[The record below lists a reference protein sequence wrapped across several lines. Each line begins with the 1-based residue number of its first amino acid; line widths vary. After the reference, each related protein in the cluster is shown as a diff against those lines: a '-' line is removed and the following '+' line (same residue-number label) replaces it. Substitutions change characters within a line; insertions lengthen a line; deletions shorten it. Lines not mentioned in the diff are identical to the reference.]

1 MANHWS
7 NSIVDDVLSPQRS
20 KAKTSDTED
29 KSTHGNS
36 LIPCGIGE
44 FIELWIW
51 YFLIKYLTNDT
62 KDIDSRDNYR
72 CAGNY
77 GTSAMEGVCV
87 LERSDE
93 DVHLSDEA
101 RETWQ
106 SEVCKTGNYVSH

>member
-7 NSIVDDVLSPQRS
+7 NSIIDDVLSPQRS
-20 KAKTSDTED
+20 KTKTSDTED

-44 FIELWIW
+44 FIELWIG
-51 YFLIKYLTNDT
+51 YFLIKYLSNDT
-62 KDIDSRDNYR
+62 KDIDSRDDYR

-87 LERSDE
+87 LERAHE
-93 DVHLSDEA
+93 DVHLCYEA
-101 RETWQ
+101 
-106 SEVCKTGNYVSH
+106 